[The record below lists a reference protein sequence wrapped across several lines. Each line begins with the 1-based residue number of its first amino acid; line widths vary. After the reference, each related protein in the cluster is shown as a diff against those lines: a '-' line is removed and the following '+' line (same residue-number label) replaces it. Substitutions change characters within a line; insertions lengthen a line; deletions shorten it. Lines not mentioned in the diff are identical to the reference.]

1 MTRPLLIGIAG
12 ASGSGKTTLASGLV
26 ERLGSDRVVVIQEDS
41 YYRDL
46 SDMSLDRRTRVN
58 FDHPDALE
66 HGLLAAHLTQ
76 MLNGDTVLCPK
87 YDYKTHNRRS
97 DTRRVTPHRL
107 IILEGI
113 LVLSTA
119 CLRDLMGLRVFVD
132 TSLDL
137 CCDRRIKR
145 DMAQRGR
152 TLDSVMQQFEDTV
165 RPMYVQFVGPS
176 KQHADLL
183 IPGDRENAAA
193 IDLLVT
199 RINAMGLET
208 HD

>member
-1 MTRPLLIGIAG
+1 ADR
-12 ASGSGKTTLASGLV
+12 LV
-26 ERLGSDRVVVIQEDS
+26 ERLGADRAVVIPEDA

-46 SDMSLDRRTRVN
+46 SDLSLDMRTRVN

-66 HGLLAAHLTQ
+66 HDLLATHLEQ
-76 MLNGDTVLCPK
+76 MLNGDTVSCPT
-87 YDYKTHNRRS
+87 YDYKTHNRLP
-97 DTRRVTPHRL
+97 DTTRVTPHRV

-119 CLRDLMGLRVFVD
+119 CLRDLMHIRVFVN
-132 TSLDL
+132 TSLDT

-152 TLDSVMQQFEDTV
+152 TRESVVQQFEETV
-165 RPMYVQFVGPS
+165 RPMYVQFVEPS

-183 IPGDRENAAA
+183 IPGDTDTASAM
-193 IDLLVT
+193 DLLMT
-199 RINAMGLET
+199 RINAKALET

>member
-12 ASGSGKTTLASGLV
+12 ASGSGKTHLANHLV
-26 ERLGSDRVVVIQEDS
+26 ERLGSDRAVVIQEDA

-46 SDMSLDRRTRVN
+46 SDLSLDMRARVN

-66 HGLLAAHLTQ
+66 HDLLATHLAQ
-76 MLNGDTVLCPK
+76 MLKGDTVSCPM
-87 YDYKTHNRRS
+87 YDYKTHNRLP

-113 LVLSTA
+113 LVLHTA
-119 CLRDLMGLRVFVD
+119 RLRDLMDLRVFVD
-132 TSLDL
+132 TALGT
-137 CCDRRIKR
+137 CCDRRVKR

-165 RPMYVQFVGPS
+165 RPMYLQYIEPS
-176 KQHADLL
+176 KQYADIL
-183 IPGDRENAAA
+183 IPGDREDASA
-193 IDLLVT
+193 IDGLVT

>member
-12 ASGSGKTTLASGLV
+12 ASGSGKTHLANHLV
-26 ERLGSDRVVVIQEDS
+26 ERLGPDTAVVIQEDA

-46 SDMSLDRRTRVN
+46 SDLSLDRRARVN

-66 HGLLAAHLTQ
+66 HDLLAAHLAR
-76 MLNGDTVLCPK
+76 MLNGDTVACPM
-87 YDYKTHNRRS
+87 YDYKTHNRRP

-107 IILEGI
+107 VILEGI
-113 LVLSTA
+113 LVLHTA
-119 CLRDLMGLRVFVD
+119 RLRDLMDLSVFVD

-137 CCDRRIKR
+137 CCERRIKR

-152 TLDSVMQQFEDTV
+152 TLDSVMQQFESTV
-165 RPMYVQFVGPS
+165 RPMYFQFVEPS
-176 KQHADLL
+176 KPYADLL
-183 IPGDRENAAA
+183 IPGDRENVAT
-193 IDLLVT
+193 IDLLVA
-199 RINAMGLET
+199 RMNAMGLET

>member
-119 CLRDLMGLRVFVD
+119 RLRDLMDLRVFVD
-132 TSLDL
+132 TPLDL
-137 CCDRRIKR
+137 CCTRRIER
-145 DMAQRGR
+145 DMSQRGR
-152 TLDSVMQQFEDTV
+152 TADSVIRQFEDTV
-165 RPMYVQFVGPS
+165 RPMYAQFIEPS
-176 KQHADLL
+176 KPYADLL

>member
-1 MTRPLLIGIAG
+1 MTRPLLVGIAG
-12 ASGSGKTTLASGLV
+12 ASGSGKTTLADRLV
-26 ERLGSDRVVVIQEDS
+26 ERLGADRAVVIPEDA

-46 SDMSLDRRTRVN
+46 SDMSFDRRTRVN

-66 HGLLAAHLTQ
+66 HDLLATHLEQ
-76 MLNGDTVLCPK
+76 MLKGDIVSCPM
-87 YDYKTHNRRS
+87 YDYKTHNRRP

-113 LVLSTA
+113 LVLHTA
-119 CLRDLMGLRVFVD
+119 RLRDLMDLSVFVD

-152 TLDSVMQQFEDTV
+152 TLDSVMHQFESTV
-165 RPMYVQFVGPS
+165 RPMYFQFVEPS
-176 KQHADLL
+176 KPYADLL
-183 IPGDRENAAA
+183 IPGDREDVAA

-199 RINAMGLET
+199 RISAMGLET
-208 HD
+208 HN